1 MVSNEILLLKIIK
14 NNGSIS
20 MLIDRGLSY
29 SQVALLIQEQ
39 QVKGTVNVTETDIF
53 LTEDGNKYL
62 QDNLSKMYPKR
73 KDQWI
78 LPRTNMYCEPIS
90 VNTIILPKGK
100 TI

>member
-1 MVSNEILLLKIIK
+1 
-14 NNGSIS
+14 

-62 QDNLSKMYPKR
+62 QDNLSKIYPKR

-78 LPRTNMYCEPIS
+78 LPRTNMYCKPIS